1 MKKEQKI
8 NIVYY
13 SKTGQTL
20 GFVEK
25 LLLELKNINVTEI
38 KTSEEIIK
46 EPYVLLTPTY
56 MFGEVPKEVD
66 KFFKVEENRDNIIGV
81 VSSGNKNWGVDN
93 FANSGRII
101 SKTLNVPLLHR
112 YEMRGNKKDV
122 DIVKNELIK
131 IFKER

>member
-20 GFVEK
+20 AFIEK

-46 EPYVLLTPTY
+46 EPYVLFTPTY

-66 KFFKVEENRDNIIGV
+66 KFFKIKENRDNIIGV

-93 FANSGRII
+93 FANSGKII
-101 SKTLNVPLLHR
+101 SKALNVPLLHR
-112 YEMRGNKKDV
+112 YEIRGNKKDI
-122 DIVKNELIK
+122 DIVKDELLK